1 MKFIILGIPRPKQSF
16 RFAVIGKR
24 VLKYQKKEV
33 KQEAGNIRQQIINQL
48 PRNHVPFSRGVK
60 ITRCWFIFPP
70 LKSWPKKKLE
80 AAELLGG
87 FVIFKTTAP
96 DLTDNLMKG
105 LMDAMQGVVF
115 INDSQIC
122 SMDNIKKFYGPKPMI
137 EIELEEI

>member
-1 MKFIILGIPRPKQSF
+1 MRFIILGIPRPKQSF

-33 KQEAGNIRQQIINQL
+33 KQEAGNIRSQIINQL
-48 PRNHVPFSRGVK
+48 PRDFQPFSRGVH
-60 ITRCWFIFPP
+60 ISRCWFVFPP
-70 LKSWPKKKLE
+70 LKSWSKKKLE

-87 FVIFKTTAP
+87 LFKTTAP

-122 SMDNIKKFYGPKPMI
+122 QMDDVKKFYGPKPMI
-137 EIELEEI
+137 EIILEEI